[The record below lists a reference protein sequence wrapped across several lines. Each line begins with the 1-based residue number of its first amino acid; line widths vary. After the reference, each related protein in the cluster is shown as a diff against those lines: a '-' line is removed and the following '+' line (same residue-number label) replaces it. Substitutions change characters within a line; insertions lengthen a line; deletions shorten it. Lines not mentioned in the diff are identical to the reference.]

1 MSRHAKKESLAMIG
15 TRRTFLGGL
24 AAVAGARH
32 VMFRQDAVARSVQAG
47 QDAQGDAAVDLACNE
62 DYWSQ
67 IQRCFDTDRTLINL
81 NNGGVCPAPAHVLE
95 QMVRDL
101 RFCNESPAHHMWEI
115 LEPRIET
122 VRRALAEQ
130 FGCDPAELA
139 VTRNASEGME
149 TLILGIDLKRGDEVI
164 VTDQNYPRML
174 TTWDQRARREGIV
187 VKTISFP
194 VPLPSPSRF
203 VDQVRQAITPK
214 TRVIEFPHI
223 TNLTGQILPVR
234 DVVELAH
241 QHGIAVFVD
250 GAHSFAQFPLAR
262 DQLACDF
269 FATSLHK
276 WLLAPVGTG
285 FLYVRNSRIRSI
297 WPLLAAPASMNEDI
311 RKYEEIGTHPAA
323 NHNAI
328 TAALVFHQSIGDRR
342 KAARLRYLRNRWA
355 KPLKQAS
362 DRVKIWTSLDDD
374 EAACGIALVQV
385 EGIDPAKLSKHLLA
399 NHRIVTIAINH
410 SQFSGIR
417 VTPNVYTTLKEVDF
431 FTQVM
436 HQTLTRGIS

>member
-1 MSRHAKKESLAMIG
+1 MSRRLKRQTSERTG
-15 TRRTFLGGL
+15 TRRTFLGGV
-24 AAVAGARH
+24 AAFAGASH
-32 VMFRQDAVARSVQAG
+32 VMFRRNAVAWSVQAG
-47 QDAQGDAAVDLACNE
+47 HDAQREAAVDLACNE

-81 NNGGVCPAPAHVLE
+81 NNGGVCPAPTHVLE

-101 RFCNESPAHHMWEI
+101 RFCNESPAHHMWQI

-149 TLILGIDLKRGDEVI
+149 TLILGIDLQRGDEVI

-203 VDQVRQAITPK
+203 IDQVRQAITSK

-223 TNLTGQILPVR
+223 TNLTGQILPVH
-234 DVVELAH
+234 DVVELAR

-250 GAHSFAQFPLAR
+250 GAHSFAQFPFAR
-262 DQLACDF
+262 DDLGCDF

-285 FLYVRNSRIRSI
+285 FLYVRNSKIKSI

-311 RKYEEIGTHPAA
+311 HKYEEIGTHPAA

-328 TAALVFHQSIGDRR
+328 AAALAFHQSIGQSARQPVCVTFATAGR
-342 KAARLRYLRNRWA
+342 NPSNRQAIASKSGPHSMTTKLHAALRWCRSRELSRPSSVSISWRNTE
-355 KPLKQAS
+355 S
-362 DRVKIWTSLDDD
+362 
-374 EAACGIALVQV
+374 
-385 EGIDPAKLSKHLLA
+385 
-399 NHRIVTIAINH
+399 
-410 SQFSGIR
+410 
-417 VTPNVYTTLKEVDF
+417 
-431 FTQVM
+431 
-436 HQTLTRGIS
+436 

>member
-1 MSRHAKKESLAMIG
+1 MSKDPKLEAFSKRG

-24 AAVAGARH
+24 TAVATIAQTA
-32 VMFRQDAVARSVQAG
+32 FRQDAIARSVQAG
-47 QDAQGDAAVDLACNE
+47 HDAQGDAAGDLACNE
-62 DYWSQ
+62 DYWTQ
-67 IQRCFDTDRTLINL
+67 IQRCFDSDRTLINL

-101 RFCNESPAHHMWEI
+101 RFCNESPAYHMWQI

-130 FGCDPAELA
+130 FGCEPAEIA
-139 VTRNASEGME
+139 ITRNASEGME

-174 TTWDQRARREGIV
+174 ITWDQRARREGIV

-194 VPLPSPSRF
+194 VPLPAPGRF
-203 VDQVRQAITPK
+203 VDQLRQAITQK

-234 DVVELAH
+234 DAVELAH
-241 QHGIAVFVD
+241 QLGIAVFVD
-250 GAHSFAQFPLAR
+250 GAHSFAQFPFVR

-276 WLLAPVGTG
+276 WLLAPIGTG
-285 FLYVRNSRIRSI
+285 FLYVRNAKIKSI

-328 TAALVFHQSIGDRR
+328 AAALAFHQSIGDQR
-342 KAARLRYLRNRWA
+342 KATRLRYLRNRWA
-355 KPLKQAS
+355 KPLKEAS

-374 EAACGIALVQV
+374 EASCGIALLQI
-385 EGIDPAKLSKHLLA
+385 EGIDPAKLSEHLLA
-399 NHRIVTIAINH
+399 KHRIVTIAINH

-417 VTPNVYTTLKEVDF
+417 ITPNVYTTPKEIDT
-431 FTQVM
+431 FTHVIDRILAQ
-436 HQTLTRGIS
+436 GIS

>member
-1 MSRHAKKESLAMIG
+1 
-15 TRRTFLGGL
+15 
-24 AAVAGARH
+24 
-32 VMFRQDAVARSVQAG
+32 
-47 QDAQGDAAVDLACNE
+47 
-62 DYWSQ
+62 
-67 IQRCFDTDRTLINL
+67 
-81 NNGGVCPAPAHVLE
+81 
-95 QMVRDL
+95 
-101 RFCNESPAHHMWEI
+101 MWQI

-130 FGCDPAELA
+130 FGCDAAELA

-174 TTWDQRARREGIV
+174 TTWDQRARREGII

-234 DVVELAH
+234 DVVEVAR
-241 QHGIAVFVD
+241 QDGIAVFVD
-250 GAHSFAQFPLAR
+250 GAHSFAQFPFTR
-262 DQLACDF
+262 DQLTCDF

-285 FLYVRNSRIRSI
+285 VLYVRNSKIKSI
-297 WPLLAAPASMNEDI
+297 WPLMAASASMNEDI

-328 TAALVFHQSIGDRR
+328 AAALAFHQSIGDRR

-374 EAACGIALVQV
+374 GASCGIALVQV
-385 EGIDPAKLSKHLLA
+385 EGIDPAKLSEHLLA
-399 NHRIVTIAINH
+399 KHRIVTIAISH

-417 VTPNVYTTLKEVDF
+417 VTPNVYTTLKEIDF

-436 HQTLTRGIS
+436 HQTLSHGIS

>member
-1 MSRHAKKESLAMIG
+1 MSNQSKRDHLGKVES
-15 TRRTFLGGL
+15 RRTFLGGL
-24 AAVAGARH
+24 AAVAGAYQTTFHR
-32 VMFRQDAVARSVQAG
+32 DAIARSSRAG
-47 QDAQGDAAVDLACNE
+47 HDAEGDLAGELACNE

-81 NNGGVCPAPAHVLE
+81 NNGGVCPAPAHVVE

-101 RFCNESPAHHMWEI
+101 RFCNESPAHHMWQI

-122 VRRALAEQ
+122 VRRGLAEQ

-139 VTRNASEGME
+139 ITRNASEGME
-149 TLILGIDLKRGDEVI
+149 TLILGIDLQRGDEVI

-174 TTWDQRARREGIV
+174 TTWDQRARREGIM
-187 VKTISFP
+187 VKMISFP

-234 DVVELAH
+234 DVVELARP
-241 QHGIAVFVD
+241 QGIAVFVD
-250 GAHSFAQFPLAR
+250 GAHSFAQFPFTR
-262 DQLACDF
+262 DQIACDF

-285 FLYVRNSRIRSI
+285 FLHVRNSKIKSI
-297 WPLLAAPASMNEDI
+297 WPLLAAPANMNGDI

-328 TAALVFHQSIGDRR
+328 AAALAFHQSIGDRR
-342 KAARLRYLRNRWA
+342 KAARLRYLRDRWA
-355 KPLKQAS
+355 KPFKQAG

-374 EAACGIALVQV
+374 EASCGIALVHV
-385 EGIDPAKLSKHLLA
+385 EGIDDAKLSEYLLA
-399 NHRIVTIAINH
+399 KHRIVTLAINH

-417 VTPNVYTTLKEVDF
+417 ITPNIYTTLEEIDF
-431 FTQVM
+431 FTHVM
-436 HQTLTRGIS
+436 HQVLSRGIS